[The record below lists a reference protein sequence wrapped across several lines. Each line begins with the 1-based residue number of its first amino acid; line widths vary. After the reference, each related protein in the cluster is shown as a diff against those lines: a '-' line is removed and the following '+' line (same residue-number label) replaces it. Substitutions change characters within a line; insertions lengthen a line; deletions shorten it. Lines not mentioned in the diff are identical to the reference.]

1 MNASESALSR
11 LALAAAARGLR
22 TIVPGQALSL
32 AVARSGEL
40 VVERGTAWVTFDVP
54 ARGRP
59 GAPLGDLVLAA
70 GARLPLAC
78 GQRLVIEPIAR
89 TGETPQAI
97 SRRPN
102 VQGVVV
108 TLAEHVR
115 TETVIDAATGQAR
128 AAVLLRFLTE

>member
-1 MNASESALSR
+1 MNAPESALSR

-22 TIVPGQALSL
+22 TVVPGQALSL

-89 TGETPQAI
+89 TGETPQPLVFGW
-97 SRRPN
+97 RPPT
-102 VQGVVV
+102 Q
-108 TLAEHVR
+108 
-115 TETVIDAATGQAR
+115 ATGHVAPFTPLR
-128 AAVLLRFLTE
+128 EAAPAL